1 MKRKRIAAAVLS
13 IMLTMAGAAGLLWRF
28 GMAEIGQQLG
38 ILRYKRTQGG
48 Q

>member
-13 IMLTMAGAAGLLWRF
+13 IMLTMAGGGLLWRF

>member
-1 MKRKRIAAAVLS
+1 MKKKGIAAAVLS
-13 IMLTMAGAAGLLWRF
+13 VMLTMAGLLWRF

-38 ILRYKRTQGG
+38 ILRYKRTQGD